1 MCRASGRLR
10 DPSCGVV
17 VKPLQVQVGWDAEE
31 ASRVDL
37 NFLKELACEDSK
49 VAAKATVETLVV
61 AEDRKDPVTVVVA
74 VAVTEH
80 RNIF

>member
-1 MCRASGRLR
+1 ETSSRTMNRFDYS
-10 DPSCGVV
+10 V

-37 NFLKELACEDSK
+37 NFLKELACEGNSE